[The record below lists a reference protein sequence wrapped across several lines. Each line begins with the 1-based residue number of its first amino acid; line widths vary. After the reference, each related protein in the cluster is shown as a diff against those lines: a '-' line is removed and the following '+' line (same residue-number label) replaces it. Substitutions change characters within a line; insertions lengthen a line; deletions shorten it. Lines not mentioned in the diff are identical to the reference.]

1 MTENTSSKRIGF
13 IDQCKGL
20 GILLM
25 VYGHCTT
32 LDWQS
37 RINGAT
43 VFKEWIC
50 SFHMPLF
57 FILGG
62 CLLAYRKEAFSF
74 PQTLTKKASRLLLP
88 GLYFSVPMIAMHF
101 LIKLIAGDDCYTYLK
116 ENLTALLLV
125 EFYGPM
131 WFLGCYFFAEII
143 FLLLMKKTIT
153 EFQPILISAV
163 FFIGA
168 VCIKSEAHIM
178 VRFSRLMM
186 AICFLGVGYW
196 SYQILLSKLVSR
208 DTQSNCEK
216 NRDGILTAI
225 GLCVGGVMLI
235 ATGGFGQSFNGT
247 VSMIDASYGDSA
259 PLFVLY
265 ALLETYGFVFLSI
278 GVGKSIPVIEFYG
291 KNSLIVLCSHVFFI
305 EVFWILNSQIFH
317 LPLGSVDARLFAL
330 GVILLEAPT
339 IIVINQFF
347 PWLIGMKKKKELGCS
362 ASLIMTAFMN

>member
-1 MTENTSSKRIGF
+1 MTENSGSKRIGF
-13 IDQCKGL
+13 IEQCKGI

-43 VFKEWIC
+43 AFKAWIC

-62 CLLAYRKEAFSF
+62 CLLAYKNEAFSF
-74 PQTLTKKASRLLLP
+74 PKILTKKALRLLIP
-88 GLYFSVPMIAMHF
+88 GLYFSVPMIAMHV
-101 LIKLIAGDDCYTYLK
+101 LIKLISGDDCYTYFK

-125 EFYGPM
+125 EFYGAM
-131 WFLGCYFFAEII
+131 WFLTCYFFTEII

-153 EFQPILISAV
+153 KIQPILISAV

-196 SYQILLSKLVSR
+196 IYQILLSKLVSR
-208 DTQSNCEK
+208 YKQSNYEK

-225 GLCVGGVMLI
+225 GLIVVGVMLI

-265 ALLETYGFVFLSI
+265 ALLETYGFVFLSL
-278 GVGKSIPVIEFYG
+278 GVGKSIPLIEFYG
-291 KNSLIVLCSHVFFI
+291 KNSLIVLCSHMFFI
-305 EVFWILNSQIFH
+305 EVFWILNAQIFH

-330 GVILLEAPT
+330 WVILLEAPT
-339 IIVINQFF
+339 IIIINRFF
-347 PWLIGMKKKKELGCS
+347 PWLVGQSKKKELDRS
-362 ASLIMTAFMN
+362 TSLS

>member
-1 MTENTSSKRIGF
+1 MKRITF
-13 IDQCKGL
+13 IDQCKGI

-25 VYGHCTT
+25 TYGHCTT
-32 LDWQS
+32 PDWQVS
-37 RINGAT
+37 INGAAA
-43 VFKEWIC
+43 FREWFS

-62 CLLAYRKEAFSF
+62 CLLAYKNEAFSF
-74 PQTLTKKASRLLLP
+74 PKTLTKKASRLLLP

-116 ENLTALLLV
+116 ENLTALLWV

-131 WFLGCYFFAEII
+131 WFLTCYFFAEII

-186 AICFLGVGYW
+186 AICFLGIGYW
-196 SYQILLSKLVSR
+196 IYQKFLSKLVSR
-208 DTQSNCEK
+208 DKQSNNEK

-225 GLCVGGVMLI
+225 GLLGVMLI
-235 ATGGFGQSFNGT
+235 AAGGFGQSFNGKE
-247 VSMIDASYGDSA
+247 VSMINAFYGDSA

-265 ALLETYGFVFLSI
+265 ALLETFGFVFLSL
-278 GVGKSIPVIEFYG
+278 GVGKAIPLIEFYG
-291 KNSLIVLCSHVFFI
+291 KNSLIVLCSHIFFI

-339 IIVINQFF
+339 IIVINRFF
-347 PWLIGMKKKKELGCS
+347 PWLIGVRKKKELDHS
-362 ASLIMTAFMN
+362 TSLS

>member
-1 MTENTSSKRIGF
+1 MVWKLTENLGSKRIGF
-13 IDQCKGL
+13 IDQCKGI

-32 LDWQS
+32 LEWEAS
-37 RINGAT
+37 TYGAAA
-43 VFKEWIC
+43 FKQWIC

-57 FILGG
+57 IILGG
-62 CLLAYRKEAFSF
+62 CLLAFKREVFLF
-74 PQTLTKKASRLLLP
+74 PETLLKKAKRLLLP
-88 GLYFSVPMIAMHF
+88 GVYFTLLTILMF
-101 LIKLIAGDDCYTYLK
+101 LLIKLVSGRNWIQYLTNSLA
-116 ENLTALLLV
+116 ELAALQ
-125 EFYGPM
+125 FQGAM
-131 WFLGCYFFAEII
+131 WFLTCYFFAEII
-143 FLLLMKKTIT
+143 FLLLMKKIIT

-178 VRFSRLMM
+178 VRLSRLMM

-208 DTQSNCEK
+208 DKQSNCEK

-225 GLCVGGVMLI
+225 GLVGVMLI
-235 ATGGFGQSFNGT
+235 AAGGFGQSFNGKE
-247 VSMIDASYGDSA
+247 VSMINAFYGDSA

-265 ALLETYGFVFLSI
+265 ALLETFGFVFLSFGI
-278 GVGKSIPVIEFYG
+278 GKTIPILEFYG
-291 KNSLIVLCSHVFFI
+291 KNSLVVLCSHHFFI

-339 IIVINQFF
+339 IIVINRFF

-362 ASLIMTAFMN
+362 ASLS